1 MAEENN
7 IEEGGVQQPQG
18 LLDANALYTEIEGEQ
33 GLELNLGK
41 DQKLNLAG
49 LIQSRFQTAEDSRK
63 LHETRWLTA
72 YQNYRGLYGKNIRFR
87 ESEKSRVFVK
97 VTKTK
102 VLAAFGQ
109 LIDVIFGTGKFPIG
123 ITETKM
129 PEGEVSNAHLDSQN
143 PVPGIETT
151 PAELTEPTEQPEE
164 DNPYDVGYE
173 GDGKTL
179 KPGATY
185 GNGKFEERF
194 IEEMAKLEGNYVE
207 GTSPLPMDLE
217 ISPAQKAARRM
228 EKLIH
233 DQIEESNGASELRS
247 ALFEASMMGT
257 GIIKG
262 PFNFNKTLNKWD

>member
-1 MAEENN
+1 MAEQDNTF
-7 IEEGGVQQPQG
+7 
-18 LLDANALYTEIEGEQ
+18 LNADHIYEDVEGES
-33 GLELNLGK
+33 GKSLNLEA
-41 DQKLNLAG
+41 DQKVNLAG
-49 LIQSRFQTAEDSRK
+49 LISNRFQLAEDSRQI
-63 LHETRWLTA
+63 HERRWLTA

-123 ITETKM
+123 IRETKM
-129 PEGEVSNAHLDSQN
+129 PEGEVSQAHLDSQN
-143 PVPGIETT
+143 PSPGIETT
-151 PAELTEPTEQPEE
+151 PSDPMESEVQDTEA
-164 DNPYDVGYE
+164 NPFDVGYV

-179 KPGATY
+179 KPGATFGD
-185 GNGKFEERF
+185 GNFQERF
-194 IEEMAKLEGNYVE
+194 LEELAKAEGNYTE
-207 GTSPLPMDLE
+207 GFSPIPQDLE

-233 DQIEESNGASELRS
+233 DQIEESSGSSELRS
-247 ALFEASMMGT
+247 ALFEAAMMGT

-262 PFNFNKTLNKWD
+262 PFNFNKTLNKWDEDE